1 MAAIS
6 KSIIQK
12 FYSGLSKAEHKSV
25 FDQNFLRAQSLEV
38 LSTLNTV
45 DFTLFFSTRLK
56 DLQHSDY
63 DWTKVGQVQNG
74 DWYKSKQHSNYHW
87 YHLALRISELTEK
100 HITEIIFTGVDIAEK
115 DRSHLCNM
123 KQFSTLIYA
132 ENGKRLVILNRML
145 KVAESTVSSFANYD
159 GNGDEHPVSLY
170 ELLQIRCK
178 LENNSLY
185 KPIVIAN
192 WSEFRGH
199 YIAWWGAQA
208 QPMCFEDLVY
218 PLYGIVE
225 NYFEELLTPGSVS
238 SIYELLQNFYNTHL
252 KSLNSQELNFFYGQC
267 IKSDDIREES
277 LYMLDILLNLMDAK
291 DDLSVALPDMVQ
303 LAVWITHQNPAMVI
317 SHPDVLQIYRSQE
330 IGPYLTQQRLGNELV
345 RLLRFR
351 EELYERD
358 FLLIDTLKDQL
369 LINDIELIDGN
380 TKRLHEGPLPQ
391 QELFRCIREIFCL
404 RDLHNRTEK
413 FIDISKIGIMTG
425 SYQYLY
431 HRTGVNVQYIRVA
444 QFLQASG
451 FLKRYGIDDYF
462 QLLMPG
468 LQSPVDAVTGGFL
481 SDNPFSHYVLPEDDE
496 SYLIYLGNSV
506 ESHKSN
512 QTFYNVNIVKAVPF
526 SPKEFECIHLY
537 AAQIFRK
544 YPRIPKFTNYRLRA
558 SILRELVD
566 LVNNSLNYD
575 ATQDGDGYRLH
586 LGFSQCWTQIP
597 EKVIEYE
604 IGIHNISYQIR
615 DSWNTERIHTDNIV
629 FKSAAEH
636 RAFLLSSSAQRLMFI
651 LHVLT
656 GRGHARANLS
666 MSNYFKA
673 YSAYNRFRQFYLE
686 LGRTERER
694 LDMVS
699 MRYGVTV
706 RTFGEVW
713 ANGFPDC
720 MSSASKWFSTMIL
733 DYLPGVRF
741 RSDIE
746 HNLKHNEYLLYARR
760 DSQLLYNH
768 YIENDLTDS
777 IADLIQLLTHVSVQ
791 VASFAGLKAKGMEFL
806 GVTNTELPINQDTAS
821 LLSIVDCVISPSLSH
836 YSLFGLGKK
845 QDLIAANSSRTPSE
859 SGSTD
864 SEFSIDSA
872 DSSFTTIGIFSG
884 KGSRSHSPQS
894 SVISEH
900 ESNTEYSEYPFSLV
914 ENI

>member
-1 MAAIS
+1 MAEIS
-6 KSIIQK
+6 KNIIQK
-12 FYSGLSKAEHKSV
+12 FYSGLREAKHKSD
-25 FDQNFLRAQSLEV
+25 FDQNFLREHSLEF

-45 DFTLFFSTRLK
+45 DFTLFFSARLK
-56 DLQHSDY
+56 DLQYSDY

-74 DWYKSKQHSNYHW
+74 DWYKSNQHANYHW
-87 YHLALRISELTEK
+87 YHLALIISELTEK

-115 DRSHLCNM
+115 DRSHLCNV

-132 ENGKRLVILNRML
+132 ENGKRLVILSRML
-145 KVAESTVSSFANYD
+145 KVAESTVSRFANYD

-192 WSEFRGH
+192 WREFRGH
-199 YIAWWGAQA
+199 YIAWWGTQA

-225 NYFEELLTPGSVS
+225 NYFEELLIPGSVG
-238 SIYELLQNFYNTHL
+238 SIYELLQNFHNTHL

-267 IKSDDIREES
+267 IKNGAIREES

-380 TKRLHEGPLPQ
+380 TKRLHEGPVPQ

-413 FIDISKIGIMTG
+413 FIDIRKIGIMTG

-431 HRTGVNVQYIRVA
+431 HRTGVNVEYIRVA

-468 LQSPVDAVTGGFL
+468 LQSPVDAVTGGYL
-481 SDNPFSHYVLPEDDE
+481 SDNPFSHYVLPENDE

-512 QTFYNVNIVKAVPF
+512 HTFYNVNIVKAVPF
-526 SPKEFECIHLY
+526 SPKEFECINLY

-575 ATQDGDGYRLH
+575 AIQDGDGYRLH

-604 IGIHNISYQIR
+604 IEIHSISYRIR

-636 RAFLLSSSAQRLMFI
+636 RAFLLNSSSQRLMFI
-651 LHVLT
+651 LHAVT

-666 MSNYFKA
+666 MSNYYKA
-673 YSAYNRFRQFYLE
+673 YLAYNRFRQFYLE
-686 LGRTERER
+686 IDKAERER

-699 MRYGVTV
+699 MRYGLAV

-713 ANGFPDC
+713 MSGFPDC
-720 MSSASKWFSTMIL
+720 MSAASKWFSTLIL

-741 RSDIE
+741 RYDLE
-746 HNLKHNEYLLYARR
+746 HNSKYSEYLLYARR
-760 DSQLLYNH
+760 DSQFLCNY

-777 IADLIQLLTHVSVQ
+777 IADLIHLLTHVSVQ
-791 VASFAGLKAKGMEFL
+791 VASFAGLKAIVMELL
-806 GVTNTELPINQDTAS
+806 GVTNTELPINHDTAS

-836 YSLFGLGKK
+836 YSFFGLGKK
-845 QDLIAANSSRTPSE
+845 QDLIAANSLRTPPD

-864 SEFSIDSA
+864 SEA
-872 DSSFTTIGIFSG
+872 DSSFPTIGIFSE
-884 KGSRSHSPQS
+884 KGSRSHSPES
-894 SVISEH
+894 PVISEH
-900 ESNTEYSEYPFSLV
+900 ESNTEYSEYPLLLV
-914 ENI
+914 GNS